1 MIDIFRS
8 VGPLS
13 LWKLPVRWSHILNRS
28 EFQNTHELL
37 NYMFLIWNLPPRC
50 TAQCQGQW
58 PRKTWLWRTGRLWS
72 TRTLKM
78 KDGFSSG
85 CWEIDIGTRW
95 YGRHRLWARLWL
107 SWFIPR
113 LDLSAAGE
121 VSELMNTG
129 AYETYLKEE
138 CEDHWVKHIHLPHMR
153 QISLIEIYFHLI
165 HLVISTIYIQM
176 NGVPLFQGFFHRPS
190 KTTKISIIS
199 HQGIF
204 WM

>member
-1 MIDIFRS
+1 
-8 VGPLS
+8 
-13 LWKLPVRWSHILNRS
+13 
-28 EFQNTHELL
+28 
-37 NYMFLIWNLPPRC
+37 MFLIWNLPPRC

-85 CWEIDIGTRW
+85 CWEIVIGTRK

-107 SWFIPR
+107 SRFIPR

-138 CEDHWVKHIHLPHMR
+138 CEDHWVKKHTFAAYETYLTDWNIFSPNTLFHHLKLNLWQKPNRNH
-153 QISLIEIYFHLI
+153 
-165 HLVISTIYIQM
+165 
-176 NGVPLFQGFFHRPS
+176 
-190 KTTKISIIS
+190 ISILEKRS
-199 HQGIF
+199 KLRKELLNALLVNMCF
-204 WM
+204 KCLL